1 MKSTPAAPPD
11 AGRTSD
17 FDLRS
22 LAVVAAVSVLVM
34 AVGLG
39 TTRLW
44 DEDEGYFASTA
55 AEMYQRGD
63 VIEPT
68 FNHELFGHKPPLM
81 YWGMMAGFSVFGV
94 NELGARAASAIFG
107 IATALLTCVLGTRL
121 FNARV
126 GCFAGIVMGSSI
138 MFSVVR

>member
-1 MKSTPAAPPD
+1 MKSTPAAPPEIRGTGFPTRPYS

-22 LAVVAAVSVLVM
+22 LLIVAIVAALVM

-39 TTRLW
+39 STRLW

-55 AEMYQRGD
+55 AEMYERGD
-63 VIEPT
+63 VIVPT

-81 YWGMMAGFSVFGV
+81 YWGMMAGFRTFGV
-94 NELGARAASAIFG
+94 NELGARA
-107 IATALLTCVLGTRL
+107 
-121 FNARV
+121 
-126 GCFAGIVMGSSI
+126 
-138 MFSVVR
+138 